1 MAEESLTAAQ
11 TTLPQTTSEEVRGA
25 PIAPDFR
32 NPALFLNRELSWLE
46 FNRRV
51 LQEARDGRTPLLER
65 VKFLSIFPSHLD
77 EFFQVRVAGLR
88 EQVAAKLS
96 ELTPDGMTP
105 EEQLRAIAPVVRE
118 LQREHGSCLTREVL
132 PALAERGIELLT
144 RHEQLSSEDLAHLDH
159 YFATNVFPV
168 LTPLAVD
175 PAHPFPY
182 ISNLSLSLAVI
193 LRGDAGHERFA
204 RVKVPK
210 ILPRWIPL
218 PGTHRYVPLEL
229 LIAINLEALF
239 PGVEILGAYPF
250 RITRNTDL
258 EIDPAEADDLL
269 AVIQE
274 EVRNRRF
281 AEVVRLEVDPAMP
294 ESLRALL
301 LEELNADQDSDGL
314 PLTLEDV

>member
-25 PIAPDFR
+25 PAAPDFR

-65 VKFLSIFPSHLD
+65 VKFLSIFASNLD

-105 EEQLRAIAPVVRE
+105 EDQLRAIPPVVGE
-118 LQREHGSCLTREVL
+118 LQREEGICLTQEVI
-132 PALAERGIELLT
+132 PALAERGIELIT
-144 RHEQLSSEDLAHLDH
+144 TQRGLSPEDLAWLEQ
-159 YFATNVFPV
+159 YFTTNVFPV

-182 ISNLSLSLAVI
+182 
-193 LRGDAGHERFA
+193 
-204 RVKVPK
+204 
-210 ILPRWIPL
+210 
-218 PGTHRYVPLEL
+218 
-229 LIAINLEALF
+229 
-239 PGVEILGAYPF
+239 
-250 RITRNTDL
+250 
-258 EIDPAEADDLL
+258 
-269 AVIQE
+269 
-274 EVRNRRF
+274 
-281 AEVVRLEVDPAMP
+281 
-294 ESLRALL
+294 
-301 LEELNADQDSDGL
+301 
-314 PLTLEDV
+314 

>member
-1 MAEESLTAAQ
+1 MAEESLTVV
-11 TTLPQTTSEEVRGA
+11 TSSLPQTTSQEVRAGPA
-25 PIAPDFR
+25 AADFR
-32 NPALFLNRELSWLE
+32 NPALFQNRELSWLE

-65 VKFLSIFPSHLD
+65 VKFLSIFASNLD

-132 PALAERGIELLT
+132 PALAERCIELLT

-159 YFATNVFPV
+159 YFAANVFPV

-182 ISNLSLSLAVI
+182 ISNLSLS
-193 LRGDAGHERFA
+193 RSEEH
-204 RVKVPK
+204 
-210 ILPRWIPL
+210 
-218 PGTHRYVPLEL
+218 TSEL
-229 LIAINLEALF
+229 
-239 PGVEILGAYPF
+239 
-250 RITRNTDL
+250 
-258 EIDPAEADDLL
+258 
-269 AVIQE
+269 Q
-274 EVRNRRF
+274 
-281 AEVVRLEVDPAMP
+281 
-294 ESLRALL
+294 S
-301 LEELNADQDSDGL
+301 
-314 PLTLEDV
+314 